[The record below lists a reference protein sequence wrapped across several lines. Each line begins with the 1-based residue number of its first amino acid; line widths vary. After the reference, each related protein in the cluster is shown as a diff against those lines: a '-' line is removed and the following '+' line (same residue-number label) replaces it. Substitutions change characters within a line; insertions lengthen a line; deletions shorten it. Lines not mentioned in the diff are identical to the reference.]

1 MSDYINVIALFRQ
14 DSDNF
19 LFIIKPVVDE
29 DEMEDED
36 AWEGGFN
43 FLRKNMFAKID
54 MLE

>member
-1 MSDYINVIALFRQ
+1 MSDYINVITLFDK